1 MHNKN
6 IKYKNKLNI
15 SVSVILC
22 IVMIFTNIFVSAKSE
37 LTNVALGKTATSDMP
52 DSPNNRM
59 AADLT
64 DGIKD
69 VHTAGAG
76 AWYVHQN
83 YTDTE
88 ENYIEIDLGAYYNV
102 SSATI
107 YSGFFDSETAGG
119 HKLTDY
125 TIMYHDGNSYRTI
138 PGGDVENADHGV
150 YEIDFTT
157 SVITDKI
164 KLVENMMT
172 HYRIREIEVYGTFHS
187 ARSSNVAL
195 GKTATSDMTD
205 SVNNRVITDLTD
217 GVTNQYAAGEGA
229 WYVHQNSTETEEN
242 YIEIDLGA
250 NYTINSAVIRSGSG
264 DAVSGETLSSFTIYY
279 YDGFSYHAIPG
290 TENAGT
296 AAGYQKIQF
305 SHDVTTNKIKI
316 VESMTTA
323 YRIREIEVFGL
334 LAKEILT
341 FENVVFD
348 VSQDGYIDVSIDVK
362 NYMNTDTSVMIVLA
376 AYSSDKTKVFEKIN
390 SKNIILRTGK
400 FTLEYEDILPYNS
413 NYLYKLFVFKGEDL
427 ITPLTP
433 LINAVTLMSV
443 EYEGIL
449 IESAD
454 IVYKSN
460 DILLPAAVFYSDQ
473 SSQIISFEESDS
485 YLLNDG
491 YGDVL
496 ITLGETKAYAENEKI
511 TFSVSPELIDG
522 RLYLPLEFAEKCLK
536 RNVVVSENKISI
548 EERAA
553 TPSDVD
559 NTNGK
564 KIYALY
570 HGFRRT
576 RDHDGDLGSWKIY
589 YDTTN
594 SATGVKYINYNPDL
608 VDYEGYHQVASANG
622 GPIVGMFSERD
633 EDYIE
638 YKILLAKIAGLD
650 GFMMDYIFPE
660 HSNTVMIEDF
670 IKVAEKYDF
679 EIGVDWLDSSIRW
692 VQNYEGH
699 DDIKTQE
706 DLVDYSKVIFQY
718 AWDKFYSG
726 PTAAQFDG
734 RPLFFFFGG
743 GVSNEEFVEIKT
755 ADYDYPE
762 TLGEPIYVRRGQSA
776 GRFTNG
782 EVVWDDLSII
792 LTRWKPVGVDV
803 FSWIAPKYRTDR
815 KAYLQWDKYGTL
827 QDNIDFLDKYQEM
840 WKTEEKNNVNV
851 ATIWP
856 GFDNRGCADW
866 GGGTFAV
873 NDRMDG
879 DLYRILWN
887 YYVDNEELMDL
898 IDIMFIASWS
908 DFTEGH
914 EIEPTVANG
923 YREIITTQKYAAEFK
938 GIDSE
943 VNPDVVYLP
952 QKLLELRKVFGKL
965 EKIGFNISEAKLIM
979 DIAAKA
985 VSEQRYL
992 IAEGLFG
999 LAENLKTEYL
1009 SYVKRTKIK
1018 VSHEDI
1024 VIKTSTKNNDGNYVI
1039 NNGLSFN
1046 VPSNIATKL
1055 KNNYYEG
1062 FINYSYYG
1070 NNNKTFTVKSD
1081 TERIAT
1087 DKIGLTYGDYSVIAQ
1102 ITKDSSGAWEQCKT
1116 ELYYDNILWDNGG
1129 NIVFS
1134 GDALIKD
1141 ISMEF
1146 NLFEKL

>member
-1 MHNKN
+1 MKKFIAVVLIFILVLTNCIVFAN
-6 IKYKNKLNI
+6 NI
-15 SVSVILC
+15 SSKVYVNNLEIESEDRILK
-22 IVMIFTNIFVSAKSE
+22 V
-37 LTNVALGKTATSDMP
+37 D
-52 DSPNNRM
+52 
-59 AADLT
+59 
-64 DGIKD
+64 
-69 VHTAGAG
+69 
-76 AWYVHQN
+76 N
-83 YTDTE
+83 YFMLPLRSLC
-88 ENYIEIDLGAYYNV
+88 ENFGIEIVWFNKYEVAVIN
-102 SSATI
+102 
-107 YSGFFDSETAGG
+107 DSDRS
-119 HKLTDY
+119 LLV
-125 TIMYHDGNSYRTI
+125 I
-138 PGGDVENADHGV
+138 P
-150 YEIDFTT
+150 
-157 SVITDKI
+157 
-164 KLVENMMT
+164 
-172 HYRIREIEVYGTFHS
+172 
-187 ARSSNVAL
+187 
-195 GKTATSDMTD
+195 
-205 SVNNRVITDLTD
+205 
-217 GVTNQYAAGEGA
+217 
-229 WYVHQNSTETEEN
+229 NSTEVVLNDEIVLLSNETKLIDEKLYVPHEFVEKCFSRKVEIKDESVYIGEKTEE
-242 YIEIDLGA
+242 
-250 NYTINSAVIRSGSG
+250 
-264 DAVSGETLSSFTIYY
+264 
-279 YDGFSYHAIPG
+279 FS
-290 TENAGT
+290 
-296 AAGYQKIQF
+296 
-305 SHDVTTNKIKI
+305 
-316 VESMTTA
+316 
-323 YRIREIEVFGL
+323 L
-334 LAKEILT
+334 
-341 FENVVFD
+341 
-348 VSQDGYIDVSIDVK
+348 
-362 NYMNTDTSVMIVLA
+362 
-376 AYSSDKTKVFEKIN
+376 
-390 SKNIILRTGK
+390 
-400 FTLEYEDILPYNS
+400 
-413 NYLYKLFVFKGEDL
+413 
-427 ITPLTP
+427 
-433 LINAVTLMSV
+433 
-443 EYEGIL
+443 
-449 IESAD
+449 
-454 IVYKSN
+454 
-460 DILLPAAVFYSDQ
+460 
-473 SSQIISFEESDS
+473 
-485 YLLNDG
+485 
-491 YGDVL
+491 
-496 ITLGETKAYAENEKI
+496 ENE
-511 TFSVSPELIDG
+511 
-522 RLYLPLEFAEKCLK
+522 
-536 RNVVVSENKISI
+536 
-548 EERAA
+548 
-553 TPSDVD
+553 
-559 NTNGK
+559 TNGK

-943 VNPDVVYLP
+943 VNPDNLYLP
-952 QKLLELRKVFGKL
+952 QQLFELRKDISKL
-965 EKIGFNISEAKLIM
+965 RKIGFYVDDLDVVLDLAAKSISEEKFRFAEELLNLTEKIVAEHYENVVVETVNVKTIAVKHNPAPIETVEEYKEIIEKNEISRGKPVRTNSEQVVHLASNVVDGDTSANSYWITA
-979 DIAAKA
+979 DTQQTFWLEINLGKEYDVSAIDLFAGQAAKSTSLLNFKFQYLDGFVWRDIPGA
-985 VSEQRYL
+985 GMESNTSSNTDIKFELEQPVRTSKVRLVCYDGARAARVRE
-992 IAEGLFG
+992 IKIY
-999 LAENLKTEYL
+999 ENVKKTVL
-1009 SYVKRTKIK
+1009 NKPVVIPDATGSYDV
-1018 VSHEDI
+1018 E
-1024 VIKTSTKNNDGNYVI
+1024 
-1039 NNGLSFN
+1039 NGLYLTI
-1046 VPSNIATKL
+1046 PDDILDKL
-1055 KNNYYEG
+1055 DNYYEG
-1062 FINYSYYG
+1062 ELSFEYWGGSAEKLLIS
-1070 NNNKTFTVKSD
+1070 SD
-1081 TERIAT
+1081 TNRVAT
-1087 DKIGLTYGDYSVIAQ
+1087 QKIGTSYGDYSVIAD
-1102 ITKDSSGAWEQCKT
+1102 ITQNPSNIWEKCT
-1116 ELYYDNILWDNGG
+1116 VRLYQENITFNKGKEASNGHIRFVG
-1129 NIVFS
+1129 KSLVKNPNISFKIYK
-1134 GDALIKD
+1134 IK
-1141 ISMEF
+1141 
-1146 NLFEKL
+1146 K